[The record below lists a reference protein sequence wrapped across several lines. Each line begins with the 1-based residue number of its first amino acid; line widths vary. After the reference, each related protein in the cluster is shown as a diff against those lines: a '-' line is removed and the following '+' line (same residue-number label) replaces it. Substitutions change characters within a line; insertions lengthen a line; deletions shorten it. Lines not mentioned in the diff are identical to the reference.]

1 MTEQETFSMGYEL
14 AVSRRVSGE
23 DVGGPASPGTSISCQ
38 TYERLLAG
46 ETVSW
51 NQILREHPSL
61 GTMTVTQLVNAGVV
75 QVTPDYDP
83 VSGTADF
90 YLTMHQPGA
99 SLQADIAPS

>member
-1 MTEQETFSMGYEL
+1 MVHEL
-14 AVSRRVSGE
+14 AVSTRVSGE
-23 DVGGPASPGTSISCQ
+23 DLGMPAALETSTSCQ

-51 NQILREHPSL
+51 NQILREHPLL

-83 VSGTADF
+83 VTGTADY
-90 YLTMHQPGA
+90 YLSLRQPGPDLPVTVAA
-99 SLQADIAPS
+99 S

>member
-1 MTEQETFSMGYEL
+1 MVHEL
-14 AVSRRVSGE
+14 AVSTRMSGE
-23 DVGGPASPGTSISCQ
+23 DLGAPASLGTSTSCQ

-51 NQILREHPSL
+51 NQILREHPLL

-83 VSGTADF
+83 VSGAADF
-90 YLTMHQPGA
+90 YLSMRQPG
-99 SLQADIAPS
+99 P

>member
-1 MTEQETFSMGYEL
+1 MVHEL
-14 AVSRRVSGE
+14 AVSTRIAG
-23 DVGGPASPGTSISCQ
+23 DDLGTPGSLETSISCQ

-51 NQILREHPSL
+51 NQILREHPLL

-83 VSGTADF
+83 VSGTTDF
-90 YLTMHQPGA
+90 YLTMRQSG
-99 SLQADIAPS
+99 PSFQTPVATS